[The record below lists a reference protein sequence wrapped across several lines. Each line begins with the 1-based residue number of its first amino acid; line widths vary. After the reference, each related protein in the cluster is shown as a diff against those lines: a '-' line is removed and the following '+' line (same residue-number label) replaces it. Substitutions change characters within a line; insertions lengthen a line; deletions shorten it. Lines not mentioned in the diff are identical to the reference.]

1 MQTEKPSEEQL
12 ERPTL
17 ISPQN
22 DAVLDNNCD
31 DYSDSI
37 EWDFDWSDVQG
48 ATKYQIYV
56 IHEGATSPQIDT
68 IVTSSCY
75 HYSESGYIHQDNRFN
90 WMWKVKAGNDNNL
103 WSEWSEERYFDVEPL
118 NKDCVL
124 KEPKPDRRYKI
135 IYPGIADRNHIS
147 WFIHI
152 SDVHLGKNDSATSNL
167 EWIRD
172 RAYAAV
178 DPDFV
183 VATGDLTESALTG
196 RESVDQRVEPILQAL
211 GHDDCC
217 MQQSSVQWESYH
229 SIVADKEEFRQIYYD
244 LAGNHDRYGD
254 PEWDGYANNSI
265 RGPTSNPIG
274 QFIWSEK
281 GNYFITV
288 NTCDE
293 TGKTILGYNPT
304 LLLPPHISDLPVLND
319 DKDGELDTLEAK
331 LIQAHS
337 DPNSNLAFVFGHH
350 SIFTRPRHPEN
361 PGLYDPLE
369 SIDEEDLN
377 ARGAQDF
384 ISLLNTY
391 QVSAYGFGHTHESET
406 FFEEKDREDNVPW
419 VSALQMNPGAL
430 VDGEY
435 AIVAID
441 NGGVST
447 TTATVG
453 NWPVVLI
460 TAPVDIHLGGANPY
474 CYPLPKHEGAKNKVR
489 ALVFNPDKPDDP
501 SDDLTEGD
509 PTNDFD
515 GDVQFSTTGPLVG
528 YKDMKKAADHIW
540 EADLDVSSF
549 SKYDE
554 HQVWVKA
561 CARNGSSGVCRVHS
575 VSFKVAEPIATFEL
589 DPVQPGDDCTI
600 TVTGFEE
607 GAYFRVAWDGQSLFA
622 TEQIVNSSSSVTFQ
636 IPDDA
641 EAGPHYVRAFDEK
654 GNYIVYYIS
663 VIADNTPPDPNPMTW
678 ATEPY
683 TADST
688 SISMVATTATD
699 SESPPVSYFFDFV
712 DSPTG
717 GTGGSDSSWQTETSY
732 TDTGLQPNHRYGY
745 QVKARDSASTPNETN
760 HSTPVVYK
768 YTLANAPE
776 AAPFSG
782 VTETSIQA
790 NWTANGNPSWT
801 EYLCE
806 NTTTGTNSGWTTNT
820 YWDCTG
826 LTCGTTYSFTV
837 KARNKDR
844 VETVSTEL
852 GSQSTR
858 ADSDDITP
866 PTPNPMTWATEP
878 YAAGSTSISMVAT
891 TATDSESP
899 PVSYFFDFVDS
910 PTGGTGGS
918 DSSWQTETSYTD
930 TGLQPNH
937 RYGYQVKARDSAS
950 TPNETNHSTP
960 VVYKYTLANAP
971 EAAPFSG
978 VTETSIQANWTANGN
993 PSWTEYLCENTTT
1006 GTNSGWTTNTY
1017 WDCTGLTC
1025 GTTYSFTV
1033 KARNR
1038 DGVETVSTEL
1048 GSQST
1053 QLCAEKGDLNGD
1065 SNVDLSDAIFALQ
1078 VMARKHPPNVYSSAD
1093 VNGDG
1098 KIGLA
1103 EIIFILQQLAELRLD
1118 STTAPHNDGCY
1129 LNLSS
1134 PELIVTGT
1142 EDYEANGQE
1151 FTRYLLSVTNRSIFP
1166 NELFEPAPDLPPC
1179 GLNSNASRTWVHIYN
1194 GETGARIYGFCALR
1208 LPEHLDS
1215 IWFAVPRGE
1224 APPPAVYISL
1234 EDRRCDITYTSN
1246 LASTEVTRGPSECN
1260 DNADCEPGSYCAK
1273 MKGDCGGRG
1282 HCSPRPEVCPTVML
1296 PVCGCDGITYGNAC
1310 EAAQSGVSV
1319 AYDGLCTD

>member
-1 MQTEKPSEEQL
+1 MQTEKPSEEVQSWTIADADVEYVSDLDGDGYWSSIKVGWDANVNFGSSQVYAKVFVDQIIGEVEVGKSSNYTITGNEVDWVWLTINTDRSELARGSHDFRVRLYKAGTTSPVLASRTESDKDLRNVQTEKPSEEQL

-806 NTTTGTNSGWTTNT
+806 NTTTGTNSGWTT
-820 YWDCTG
+820 D
-826 LTCGTTYSFTV
+826 
-837 KARNKDR
+837 
-844 VETVSTEL
+844 
-852 GSQSTR
+852 
-858 ADSDDITP
+858 
-866 PTPNPMTWATEP
+866 
-878 YAAGSTSISMVAT
+878 
-891 TATDSESP
+891 
-899 PVSYFFDFVDS
+899 
-910 PTGGTGGS
+910 
-918 DSSWQTETSYTD
+918 
-930 TGLQPNH
+930 
-937 RYGYQVKARDSAS
+937 
-950 TPNETNHSTP
+950 
-960 VVYKYTLANAP
+960 
-971 EAAPFSG
+971 
-978 VTETSIQANWTANGN
+978 
-993 PSWTEYLCENTTT
+993 
-1006 GTNSGWTTNTY
+1006 TY